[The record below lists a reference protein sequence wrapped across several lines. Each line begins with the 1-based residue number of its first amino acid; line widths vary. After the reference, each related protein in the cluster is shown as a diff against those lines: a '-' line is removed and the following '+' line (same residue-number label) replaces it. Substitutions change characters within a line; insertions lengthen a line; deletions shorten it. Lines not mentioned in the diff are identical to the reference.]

1 MSDYVSQHHKEYTM
15 HAKLSEKNVKQLA
28 NSSEVDADLGIAL
41 PADVTKD
48 VMPVKDEFPSHQPL
62 QKAFKSSRLPC
73 TFTDSTSIET
83 FFV

>member
-1 MSDYVSQHHKEYTM
+1 MSQHHKEYTM

-28 NSSEVDADLGIAL
+28 NSSEIDDDLGMAL
-41 PADVTKD
+41 PADVAMY
-48 VMPVKDEFPSHQPL
+48 VIPVKVEFPSHQPL